1 MLQSLECYLTLFQV
15 YTSAMKL
22 LEIATAFR
30 CVCFFF
36 FFAFK
41 LVSNSALP
49 CLALP
54 NSILDGFSDF
64 KFSTQLVSTVV
75 VAAITVF
82 QVRF

>member
-1 MLQSLECYLTLFQV
+1 MLQSLQCYLTLFQV

-30 CVCFFF
+30 CVCVFFSS
-36 FFAFK
+36 
-41 LVSNSALP
+41 LHLNLYQIVP

>member
-1 MLQSLECYLTLFQV
+1 MLQSVQSYLTLFQV
-15 YTSAMKL
+15 YTCATKL
-22 LEIATAFR
+22 LEIARAFR
-30 CVCFFF
+30 CMCVFFF
-36 FFAFK
+36 SSLHLNLHQK
-41 LVSNSALP
+41 VP

-54 NSILDGFSDF
+54 NSILDDFSDF